1 MIKNDFNQP
10 KGSTIGVLKDGRTIQ
25 EAIDDLYVFKDSQG
39 FINVD
44 VQTGATLEEKLR
56 NSFTIANTLLVGVR
70 LTAGKVYPLT
80 GTTPLEVNLAKFS
93 LFTSG
98 GRATIDA
105 SEFTGPTAL
114 WIHAT
119 GSYPTPMYRNTTNYM
134 ESIELVGG
142 LKAGVDGWTWG
153 NRGMTTG
160 TEYNGQC
167 IIRGCSVYKFD
178 NCIKCTDSSWRYKVS
193 DCMIST
199 GITSVFN
206 APAGLID
213 SGESITFSDTQFSDS
228 NGAKFIIACAN
239 FSVGMSG
246 TSVLNTPVVI
256 SGNGASLLID
266 GMGNNENPGK
276 SSWMRYVEVTGIGAR
291 FILQSSTLVCNGP
304 SSQTRPLVLVGAKA
318 RAIFIAVKFPGN
330 LYMFHVNNPE
340 KVRTFCEGEGI
351 VKTIACTYDIESGA
365 GNIPVHRSLNRF
377 YNNGFEQD
385 LAGWALNV
393 GGDPAQTATIV
404 TDDTNS
410 GGKAVKVASLDG
422 KSVFLTQN
430 VRVSSGEE
438 FASFVAYKVNKAASG
453 STPGN
458 LTVAF
463 KSENGTTIGA
473 GSTSNFSNTV
483 GAWQQGGLFCRGVA
497 PVGAVSAEI
506 SLRVRDGAEVILDDV
521 IVNFL

>member
-1 MIKNDFNQP
+1 MLPKFNQP
-10 KGSTIGVLKDGRTIQ
+10 KGSTIGVLRDGRTIQ
-25 EAIDDLYVFKDSQG
+25 QAIDELDGFKDSQG
-39 FINVD
+39 YINVD
-44 VQTGATLEEKLR
+44 LQTGATPEEKLR
-56 NSFTIANTLLVGVR
+56 NAFTIANTLMIGVR

-80 GTTPLEVNLAKFS
+80 GNTPLEVNLAKFS

-98 GRATIDA
+98 GRSTIDA
-105 SEFTGPTAL
+105 SAFTGPTAL

-153 NRGMTTG
+153 SRGLVAG

-206 APAGLID
+206 APAGIAD
-213 SGESITFSDTQFSDS
+213 SGESITFRDCQFSDS
-228 NGAKFIIACAN
+228 NGAKFIIACAA

-246 TSVLNTPVVI
+246 TSVLNTPVEI
-256 SGNGASLLID
+256 SGNQATLLIE

-276 SSWMRYVEVTGIGAR
+276 STWMRYVEVTGIGAR
-291 FILQSSTLVCNGP
+291 FIMQSSTFICNQ
-304 SSQTRPLVLVGAKA
+304 SDRQTRPLVYIGADSLA
-318 RAIFIAVKFPGN
+318 VFMGVRFIGN
-330 LYMFHVNNPE
+330 LYMFHVDNPE
-340 KVRTFCEGEGI
+340 KVRTFCEGPGR
-351 VKTIACTYDIESGA
+351 VKAVACTYDIKSGA

-385 LAGWALNV
+385 LAGWTLNV
-393 GGDPAQTATIV
+393 GGDPAQTATII

-458 LTVAF
+458 LTVTF
-463 KSENGTTIGA
+463 KSENGTTIGT